1 MTTNITAISTPAH
14 IETLNLA
21 QEQMQ
26 WLQSLFSAIK
36 NDELGHD
43 AKNLSALGCFLTDM
57 WRDNY
62 LVMLE
67 NTDGKNGVN

>member
-1 MTTNITAISTPAH
+1 MTTNITAAPAH

-26 WLQSLFSAIK
+26 WLQSLFSAIQ
-36 NDELGHD
+36 NDEAGHD
-43 AKNLSALGCFLTDM
+43 AKNLSAVGYFLTDM

-62 LVMLE
+62 LVMSDNLE
-67 NTDGKNGVN
+67 RN